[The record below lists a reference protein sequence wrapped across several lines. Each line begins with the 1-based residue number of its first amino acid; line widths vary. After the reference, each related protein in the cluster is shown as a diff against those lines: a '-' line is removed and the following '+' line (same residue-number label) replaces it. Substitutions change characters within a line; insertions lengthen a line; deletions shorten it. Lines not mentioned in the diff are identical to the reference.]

1 MENAL
6 AQEWKGRP
14 AIALSFDQ
22 FQLGH
27 VPIHP
32 AIIDPPGE
40 TSFHC
45 IFVFLDPSRKGL
57 EFGKMAVFHLSKPG
71 VKELSRTL
79 AEHLAKLLHQV
90 IGQIDFWTHL
100 TEFQQGLLLFGT

>member
-1 MENAL
+1 MKHPL
-6 AQEWKGRP
+6 AEQGKASP

-22 FQLGH
+22 FELGH
-27 VPIHP
+27 VSLHS

-71 VKELSRTL
+71 VKALSRTL

-90 IGQIDFWTHL
+90 IGQIDFRTHL
-100 TEFQQGLLLFGT
+100 TEF